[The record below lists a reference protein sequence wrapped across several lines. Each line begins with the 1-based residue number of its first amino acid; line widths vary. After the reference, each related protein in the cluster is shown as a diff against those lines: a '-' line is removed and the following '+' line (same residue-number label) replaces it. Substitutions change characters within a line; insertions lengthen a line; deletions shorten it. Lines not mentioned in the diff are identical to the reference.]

1 MIGILHQTRRHEIH
15 EGRRP
20 AVALAQARRRTVRN
34 HEDHLRFRQQRKTD
48 AHGVNVAIGRLALGE
63 LDGCDA
69 QGPDVCLISIATIKT
84 TLPL

>member
-1 MIGILHQTRRHEIH
+1 MIGILHQARRHEIH

-34 HEDHLRFRQQRKTD
+34 HEDHLRFRQHRKTD
-48 AHGVNVAIGRLALGE
+48 AHGVNVAIGRLALGK